1 MERLLQSIAAAAF
14 LLLSAA
20 YGIGSLLL
28 PMGTLERPGPGFFPL
43 IVALVMAVLSGLIL
57 YRYLCSKKAQTQ
69 GEHAFPLG
77 PDLRRVLALAGSLI
91 LFAVLLQ
98 PLGYG
103 ISSTLLMGAVLRL
116 LGMKHWGRI
125 ALSAVLT
132 TVISYWLFAIL
143 LDVPLP
149 PGVFF

>member
-1 MERLLQSIAAAAF
+1 MERALQSIVAAAF
-14 LLLSAA
+14 LLLSLA
-20 YGIGSLLL
+20 YAIGSLLL

-43 IVALVMAVLSGLIL
+43 IVALVMAALSGPLL
-57 YRYLCSKKAQTQ
+57 WRFLCVKKPQTE
-69 GEHAFPLG
+69 GEHAFPRG
-77 PDLRRVLALAGSLI
+77 SDLRRVLAIAGSLV

-103 ISSTLLMGAVLRL
+103 ISSALLMGAVLRL
-116 LGMKHWGRI
+116 LGMVHWGHI

-132 TVISYWLFAIL
+132 TTISYWLFALL

-149 PGVFF
+149 TGVFF

>member
-1 MERLLQSIAAAAF
+1 MERVLQAVVAAAF
-14 LLLSAA
+14 LLLSVA

-43 IVALVMAVLSGLIL
+43 IVALVMAVLSGPLL
-57 YRYLCSKKAQTQ
+57 WRFLCVKKPQPT
-69 GEHAFPLG
+69 GEHPFPQG
-77 PDLRRVLALAGSLI
+77 PDLRRVLALGGSLI

-103 ISSTLLMGAVLRL
+103 ITSALLMGTVLRL
-116 LGMKHWGRI
+116 LGMRHWGRI
-125 ALSAVLT
+125 ALSAAFT
-132 TVISYWLFAIL
+132 TAISYWLFALL

-149 PGVFF
+149 PGDFF

>member
-1 MERLLQSIAAAAF
+1 MERVLQSVVAAAF
-14 LLLSAA
+14 LLLSVA

-43 IVALVMAVLSGLIL
+43 IVALVMAALSSPLL
-57 YRYLCSKKAQTQ
+57 WRFLCVKKPQPP
-69 GEHAFPLG
+69 GEHPFPRG
-77 PDLRRVLALAGSLI
+77 PDLRRVLAMGGSLI

-103 ISSTLLMGAVLRL
+103 ISSALLMGAVLRL
-116 LGMKHWGRI
+116 LGMRHWGRI

-132 TVISYWLFAIL
+132 TAISYWLFAIL

-149 PGVFF
+149 TGVFF